1 MSQTQWKQFVQLYG
15 EKNKHLS
22 KQQVLQ
28 MAKKPFQQLKKKY
41 EQRGGA
47 EALDG
52 LIEQIDENYNE
63 IYRIHLHGE
72 HINKENAEI
81 IANAVLMTKTVRS
94 FTLVNCDMDKEAKEL
109 LFDALTGNAS
119 IKYLCLEN
127 CMLTDADFTEL
138 ADVLSVNNIIDVV
151 NLEGN
156 NTSGNGVAKAAVE
169 KIRADHRGR
178 IVDY

>member
-1 MSQTQWKQFVQLYG
+1 MSQSQWKQFVQLYG
-15 EKNKHLS
+15 EKNKHLT

-28 MAKKPFQQLKKKY
+28 QAKKPFQQLKKQY

-47 EALDG
+47 GALEG
-52 LIEQIDENYNE
+52 LIEEIDENYNE

-72 HINKENAEI
+72 YINKENAEI

-94 FTLVNCDMDKEAKEL
+94 FTFVSCNMDKEAKDL

-119 IKYLCLEN
+119 IKYLCFHK

-151 NLEGN
+151 NLMDN
-156 NTSGNGVAKAAVE
+156 HHSGNGVAKAAVE
-169 KIRADHRGR
+169 KMRADHRGR